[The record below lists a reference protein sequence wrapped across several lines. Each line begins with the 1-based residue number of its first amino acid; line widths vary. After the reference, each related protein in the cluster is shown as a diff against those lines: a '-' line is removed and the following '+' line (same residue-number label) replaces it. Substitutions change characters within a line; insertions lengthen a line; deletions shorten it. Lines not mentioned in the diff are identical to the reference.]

1 MNKLILTYVMI
12 CIWFCPSIRVWREGR
27 WTCHFGVVL
36 SFSDRGRVKGTR
48 GHVPPGAHMEG
59 KDPSAFSRQA
69 PALHARRKW
78 PMRVRTVQ
86 ARRGTL
92 PQPHAHFTD
101 QMHAWDTLGHVG
113 VRSRRTCT
121 VYRTP
126 RLQRRTYVYHS
137 RGEREERAVLSHC
150 VRVAWYFNLV
160 GSVYIAHAAG
170 GGTEDGWRDVSNTS
184 YKRDIYTRAR

>member
-12 CIWFCPSIRVWREGR
+12 CVWFCPSIRVWREGR

-78 PMRVRTVQ
+78 PMHQ
-86 ARRGTL
+86 CMYEQCRRGAARFRSPTPTSQISMRYTWPRWRAQSSYVYGVPY
-92 PQPHAHFTD
+92 PQTTTAY
-101 QMHAWDTLGHVG
+101 
-113 VRSRRTCT
+113 VRIPFKRRERGACRFVALRTCS
-121 VYRTP
+121 
-126 RLQRRTYVYHS
+126 L
-137 RGEREERAVLSHC
+137 VL
-150 VRVAWYFNLV
+150 
-160 GSVYIAHAAG
+160 
-170 GGTEDGWRDVSNTS
+170 
-184 YKRDIYTRAR
+184 